1 MRRRVQ
7 PAARTLRVEFD
18 IERKYL
24 LRIRFR
30 EPPPLPPRLR
40 KDDFRDAFPHADAAH
55 GARGA
60 AHLGEPGVRV
70 DQPAQVGTEP
80 LRLA

>member
-7 PAARTLRVEFD
+7 PVAQTLRVEFD

-40 KDDFRDAFPHADAAH
+40 KDDFRHTFAQAGAAH

-60 AHLGEPGVRV
+60 ARPEEPGVRV
-70 DQPAQVGTEP
+70 DPPVQVGTEP

>member
-1 MRRRVQ
+1 MRRRIQ
-7 PAARTLRVEFD
+7 PAAQTLRVEFD

-40 KDDFRDAFPHADAAH
+40 KDDFRDAFAQAGAAR
-55 GARGA
+55 GTRGA
-60 AHLGEPGVRV
+60 AHLGVPGVRV
-70 DQPAQVGTEP
+70 DPPVQVGTEP
-80 LRLA
+80 LQLA